1 MRAAV
6 CILLIL
12 ITTSCNKDEFTEITR
27 QCKFTDD
34 LITPCFSAIH
44 KSGYDQIIIK
54 DNKAYQEFQDSIR
67 DEIYGLDCEAAE
79 LSPVNFSK
87 YILIGKR
94 TSGGGCSADFSR
106 RIFIDTGSK
115 TVKYQIS
122 IRYSGNC
129 AMLISSWNW
138 AFIPKPSDD
147 YNFEFVVTQKQDSW
161 KR

>member
-12 ITTSCNKDEFTEITR
+12 ITTSCDKEEFTEITR
-27 QCKFTDD
+27 QCTFTND

-44 KSGYDQIIIK
+44 NSGYDQIIIK
-54 DNKAYQEFQDSIR
+54 DNDAYQEFQDSTR
-67 DEIYGLDCEAAE
+67 DEIYGLDCVAAE
-79 LSPVNFSK
+79 LTPVNFSK

-106 RIFIDTGSK
+106 RVFIDTGYK

-122 IRYSGNC
+122 IRYYGNC

-138 AFIPKPSDD
+138 AFIPRPSDD
-147 YNFEFVVTQKQDSW
+147 YNFDFVVIQN
-161 KR
+161 